1 MVAGYEGRG
10 QGLRELLI
18 WGGFLWMVVVFSLRG
33 GVTGMGFVFSGDRA
47 LERGK
52 GEFRWY
58 LREYSL
64 KLNGD

>member
-1 MVAGYEGRG
+1 
-10 QGLRELLI
+10 
-18 WGGFLWMVVVFSLRG
+18 MVVVFSLRG